1 MFGVKNCSIEAVI
14 FLAIL
19 TFIFTLGIEESNLF
33 NKVFTALKLV
43 SLFMII
49 IIAFWR
55 FDSRNL
61 SPFFIE
67 EEGGLE
73 GTFLAASLIFYGY
86 LGFDF
91 ITTLSSDAK
100 NPAKSIPFAVK
111 NSTMICI
118 GLYVLTAFSLA
129 GMAPL

>member
-33 NKVFTALKLV
+33 NQVFTALKLV

-49 IIAFWR
+49 IIAFWK

-67 EEGGLE
+67 EEGGIE

-91 ITTLSSDAK
+91 ITTLSSDSK

-111 NSTMICI
+111 SSTMICI